1 MVLEVLVEV
10 LVFYLIEKELKI
22 VQLENIIL
30 KD

>member
-22 VQLENIIL
+22 VQLGEYYFEN
-30 KD
+30 